1 MRLIKAKKL
10 YFLSIILTIILSALT
25 FSSAVSSA
33 DSKPS
38 LLLFKTIDERLGY
51 MKDVALFKAQN
62 QIQVEDI
69 EREKIVLSNAKKLAV
84 RHGLDPN
91 SMEHFFIVQINVA
104 KAIQYRFRAELLTLE
119 MPARSVDLES
129 NIRPALDQLGSD
141 IVALFATL
149 LQNQSAVK
157 EESRKIFIRTLQSQS
172 LSEVEREALFNAML
186 EVRSSQ

>member
-25 FSSAVSSA
+25 FSSAASSA
-33 DSKPS
+33 DSKLS

-84 RHGLDPN
+84 RHGLDPT
-91 SMEHFFIVQINVA
+91 SMEHFFIVQINAA

-119 MPARSVDLES
+119 IPARSVDLES

>member
-1 MRLIKAKKL
+1 
-10 YFLSIILTIILSALT
+10 
-25 FSSAVSSA
+25 
-33 DSKPS
+33 
-38 LLLFKTIDERLGY
+38 
-51 MKDVALFKAQN
+51 
-62 QIQVEDI
+62 
-69 EREKIVLSNAKKLAV
+69 
-84 RHGLDPN
+84 
-91 SMEHFFIVQINVA
+91 
-104 KAIQYRFRAELLTLE
+104 